1 MPKSLDELVELHGDR
16 TKASQAEND
25 KIQKFRDYLGN
36 KLPVALPEVDENE
49 ESAIANLARTGL
61 KQLALRTASTLPEVM
76 FPPLRPGIQLSEDR
90 AKRRK
95 QATLGWW
102 EHNHMQQV
110 LTKRAFYLFA
120 DAYSPVTVLPDPK
133 TGVPTWQVR
142 DTLTCLHAPIIAP
155 GVIPYDTIFTH
166 QHTWAS
172 LKRLY
177 GSRVEGMNPQD
188 NPDRKFMVAEYMD
201 PDEIV
206 TFIAPGGYN
215 THNGNGQGRPVILDR
230 IPNKAGCPLAFV
242 AGLDSLLGWDGDLN
256 STVGAHQ
263 MRAKLLA
270 LSYIT
275 VKRGA
280 IPDVWVEPIDNSST
294 PDFTAIPNHRTGTPG
309 VIKGGRLRVLES
321 NPGFMTSP
329 MMSILEREERLSAGL
344 PAELGGEA
352 ATGVRTARRG
362 DQVSGAAIDFPILQA
377 QNALATSL
385 TMENKAAIE
394 IAKKWTPGKR
404 SFYVSWKGATGWA
417 DYDPNVDFETDE
429 HTIRYPFAGSD
440 LNDATVRHAQLVG
453 TGQMSKQ
460 TARRMNPELQDGDQ
474 EGDLIAAEQVRD
486 AFWAAIATKVS
497 DPASRYGPK
506 EVAMLDKL
514 LRTDKKDLFA
524 AVEAVEASLAA
535 QQEIAAPI
543 PDALPGMMGAPMAGP
558 EAPIPPVG
566 EGLANLAAQLRAQRP
581 INAAA
586 AGRVG

>member
-1 MPKSLDELVELHGDR
+1 MKSLDELVEMHGVR
-16 TKASQAEND
+16 TKASEVPFAA
-25 KIQKFRDYLGN
+25 IQKFRDYLGN
-36 KLPVALPEVDENE
+36 KLPVALPEVDADED
-49 ESAIANLARTGL
+49 SAIANIARTGL
-61 KQLALRTASTLPEVM
+61 KQLALRTGSTLPEVM
-76 FPPLRPGIQLSEDR
+76 FPPLRPGIQVSEDR

-133 TGVPTWQVR
+133 TGVPTWQAR
-142 DTLTCLHAPIIAP
+142 DTLSCLHAPIIAP
-155 GVIPYDTIFTH
+155 GVVPYDSIFTH

-172 LKRLY
+172 LRRLY
-177 GSRVEGMNPQD
+177 GSRVEGLNPRHD
-188 NPDRKFMVAEYMD
+188 PDRKFTVAEYMD

-206 TFIAPGGYN
+206 TFIAPEPYN
-215 THNGNGQGRPVILDR
+215 QQIRPMILDR

-256 STVGAHQ
+256 ATVGAHQ

-329 MMSILEREERLSAGL
+329 MMSILEREERLTAGL
-344 PAELGGEA
+344 PAEFGGEA
-352 ATGVRTARRG
+352 ATGIRTARRG
-362 DQVSGAAIDFPILQA
+362 DQVSGAAIDFPIMQA
-377 QNALATSL
+377 QNALAASL
-385 TMENKAAIE
+385 VMEDKAAVE

-404 SFYVSWKGATGWA
+404 SFYVSWKGAQGWA
-417 DYDPNVDFETDE
+417 DYDPNIDFETDE
-429 HTIRYPFAGSD
+429 HTVRYPFAGSD

-460 TARRMNPELQDGDQ
+460 TARRMNPELEDGDQ
-474 EGDLIAAEQVRD
+474 EGDIIAAEQATD
-486 AFWAAIATKVS
+486 AFWASVTAKIN
-497 DPASRYGPK
+497 DPASRWGPK
-506 EVAMLDKL
+506 QVAQLDKM
-514 LRTDKKDLFA
+514 LRSDKKSLF
-524 AVEAVEASLAA
+524 EAVEAIEKQMAEEQAA
-535 QQEIAAPI
+535 AAPV
-543 PDALPGMMGAPMAGP
+543 PDAMPGVMGAPMAPP
-558 EAPIPPVG
+558 EVPTAIPPVG
-566 EGLANLAAQLRAQRP
+566 AGLANLAAQLRAQRP
-581 INAAA
+581 VNAAA

>member
-1 MPKSLDELVELHGDR
+1 MKSLDELVELHGVR
-16 TKASQAEND
+16 TKASQVPFAA
-25 KIQKFRDYLGN
+25 IQKFRDYLGN
-36 KLPVALPEVDENE
+36 KLAVALPEVDADED
-49 ESAIANLARTGL
+49 SAIANIARTGL
-61 KQLALRTASTLPEVM
+61 KQLALRTGSTLPEVM

-90 AKRRK
+90 ARNRK
-95 QATLGWW
+95 QATLKWW
-102 EHNHMQQV
+102 QHNDMQAL
-110 LTKRAFYLFA
+110 LTKRAQYLFA

-133 TGVPTWQVR
+133 TGYPTWQAR

-155 GVIPYDTIFTH
+155 GVVPYDAIFNH

-177 GSRVEGMNPQD
+177 GSRVEGMNPRND
-188 NPDRKFMVAEYMD
+188 PDRRFTVAEYID

-206 TFIAPGGYN
+206 TFVAPDGYN
-215 THNGNGQGRPVILDR
+215 NQSRPLILDR
-230 IPNKAGCPLAFV
+230 IPNKAGCPLVFI
-242 AGLDSLLGWDGDLN
+242 AGIDSILGWDGDLN
-256 STVGAHQ
+256 ATVGAHQ

-270 LSYIT
+270 LAYIT

-309 VIKGGRLRVLES
+309 VIKGGRLKVLES

-329 MMSILEREERLSAGL
+329 MMSILEREERLTAGL
-344 PAELGGEA
+344 PAEFGGEA
-352 ATGVRTARRG
+352 ATGIRTARRG
-362 DQVSGAAIDFPILQA
+362 DQVSGAAIDFPIQQA
-377 QNALATSL
+377 QNALASSL

-404 SFYVSWKGATGWA
+404 SFYVSWKGAMGFVE
-417 DYDPNVDFETDE
+417 YDPNVDFETDE
-429 HTIRYPFAGSD
+429 HVVRYPFAGSD

-460 TARRMNPELQDGDQ
+460 TARRMNPELEDGDQ

-486 AFWAAIATKVS
+486 AFWASVAAKVN

-524 AVEAVEASLAA
+524 AVEAVEKSLAA
-535 QQEIAAPI
+535 QQEMAAPA
-543 PDALPGMMGAPMAGP
+543 PDALPGVMGAPMAEP
-558 EAPIPPVG
+558 EATIPPVG

-581 INAAA
+581 VNAAA

>member
-1 MPKSLDELVELHGDR
+1 MPKQLDELVELHRAR
-16 TKASQAEND
+16 TKASEESFAT
-25 KIQKFRDYLGN
+25 IQKFRDYLGN
-36 KLPVALPEVDENE
+36 KLAVALPEVDEDE
-49 ESAIANLARTGL
+49 SSAIANIARTGL
-61 KQLALRTASTLPEVM
+61 KQLALRTGSVLPDVVFPALRDGIGASEEKA
-76 FPPLRPGIQLSEDR
+76 RN
-90 AKRRK
+90 RK
-95 QATLGWW
+95 KATMGWW

-110 LTKRAFYLFA
+110 LTKRAFFLFA
-120 DAYSPVTVLPDPK
+120 DAWSPVTVLPDPL
-133 TGVPTWQVR
+133 TGVPTWQAR

-155 GVIPYDTIFTH
+155 SVVPYDVIFNHT
-166 QHTWAS
+166 HTWAS

-177 GSRVEGMNPQD
+177 GSRVEGLNPRGD
-188 NPDRKFMVAEYMD
+188 PDRKFVVGEYMD

-206 TFIAPGGYN
+206 TFVAPEARDN
-215 THNGNGQGRPVILDR
+215 QARPVILDR
-230 IPNKAGCPLAFV
+230 IPNRAGCPLAFI

-256 STVGAHQ
+256 ATVGAHQ

-329 MMSILEREERLSAGL
+329 MMSILEREERLGAGL

-362 DQVSGAAIDFPILQA
+362 DQVTGAAIDFPIQQA
-377 QNALATSL
+377 QHALASSL
-385 TMENKAAIE
+385 MMENKAAIA
-394 IAKKWTPGKR
+394 ITKKWTPGRR
-404 SFYVSWKGATGWA
+404 SFYVSWKGATGWT

-429 HTIRYPFAGSD
+429 HTVRYPFAGSD
-440 LNDATVRHAQLVG
+440 LNDATVRHAQKVG
-453 TGQMSKQ
+453 TGQWSKQ
-460 TARRMNPELQDGDQ
+460 TAREHDPEIPDADA
-474 EGDLIAAEQVRD
+474 EGDRIAAEQVGD
-486 AFWAAIATKVS
+486 AFWAAIVAKVN
-497 DPASRYGPK
+497 DPASRWGPK
-506 EVAMLDKL
+506 QVAMLDRL
-514 LRTDKKDLFA
+514 LRTDKKDRFA
-524 AVEAVEASLAA
+524 AVEAVELSMAEA
-535 QQEIAAPI
+535 QQEAAPV
-543 PDALPGMMGAPMAGP
+543 PDALPGMPGAPMMEP